1 MNRVLHSLI
10 IAAGVSVFCYA
21 QNAAPPQ
28 NPETAS
34 PAAAPQTGAPN
45 QIAAGTVIPAEL
57 SKSVDA
63 KKSKQGDKVEAK
75 VTMDMLSHGQIV
87 IPRNTK
93 VIGHVANTKPRTKD
107 SPDSKVEIAFDRLL
121 MKDGREI
128 PFQAAIQAIS
138 RPQQMV
144 PSSGGNDPMSESP
157 GSMPAPG
164 GPASGGGNMGSPGG
178 RSNYPQSSGPTY
190 GGSRNG
196 QADQSVP
203 GSTVGALSPNSQG
216 VVGMSGLSL
225 SSSAE
230 GSTISSEKDNVHL
243 DSGTQLILRAIG
255 KQ

>member
-1 MNRVLHSLI
+1 MNRVLHSLMI
-10 IAAGVSVFCYA
+10 VAGMSAFCCA

-28 NPETAS
+28 NAGAATPPVAS
-34 PAAAPQTGAPN
+34 QAGAPN

-75 VTMDMLSHGQIV
+75 VAMDMLSHGQIV

-93 VIGHVANTKPRTKD
+93 VIGHVANTKPHTKD

-128 PFQAAIQAIS
+128 PFQATIQALS

-144 PSSGGNDPMSESP
+144 PSSSGNDPTSENP

-164 GPASGGGNMGSPGG
+164 GPASGGGNMGGPGRASSPQAT
-178 RSNYPQSSGPTY
+178 SPTY
-190 GGSRNG
+190 GGSRTG
-196 QADQSVP
+196 QPDQSAP
-203 GSTVGALSPNSQG
+203 SSTVGALSPNSQG
-216 VVGMSGLSL
+216 VVGMAGLSL
-225 SSSAE
+225 SPSAE
-230 GSTISSEKDNVHL
+230 GATISSEKDNVHL
-243 DSGTQLILRAIG
+243 DSGTQLILRATG
-255 KQ
+255 K

>member
-1 MNRVLHSLI
+1 MNRVLHWLMI
-10 IAAGVSVFCYA
+10 TAGISALCCA
-21 QNAAPPQ
+21 QKAAPPQ
-28 NPETAS
+28 NPGAAT
-34 PAAAPQTGAPN
+34 PAATSQAGAPN

-93 VIGHVANTKPRTKD
+93 IIGHIANTKPHSKD

-128 PFQAAIQAIS
+128 PFQASIQALS
-138 RPQQMV
+138 RPQQV
-144 PSSGGNDPMSESP
+144 APTAGGNEPMSENP
-157 GSMPAPG
+157 GANPAPG
-164 GPASGGGNMGSPGG
+164 GPASGGGNMGGNMGSPGG

-196 QADQSVP
+196 QPDQNAP
-203 GSTVGALSPNSQG
+203 GSTVGALGPNSQG
-216 VVGMSGLSL
+216 VVGMAGLFVFFFAL
-225 SSSAE
+225 
-230 GSTISSEKDNVHL
+230 GSK
-243 DSGTQLILRAIG
+243 
-255 KQ
+255 KK